1 MELPKI
7 SACYVFSLKF
17 LVLTNILY
25 EDNNNNSVLDEDQNA
40 NSIAVA
46 QNIAHRFSFVSIGKL
61 GFQLCFQ
68 SKYMYLRYRIV
79 PSNCLLN
86 KIEHLACGSSLTKW
100 AIPSSGPKLYY
111 FTTIGNSLSKAVHY
125 LFFRWPVDHRYVD
138 TASCMFANLC

>member
-40 NSIAVA
+40 NSIAVV
-46 QNIAHRFSFVSIGKL
+46 QNIALRFSLVSIGKL

-68 SKYMYLRYRIV
+68 SKYM
-79 PSNCLLN
+79 
-86 KIEHLACGSSLTKW
+86 
-100 AIPSSGPKLYY
+100 
-111 FTTIGNSLSKAVHY
+111 
-125 LFFRWPVDHRYVD
+125 
-138 TASCMFANLC
+138 